1 MKALC
6 VTGIAVTVLSCGAL
20 ADDTAVYDG
29 VNAAMV
35 PFNAVDSFKNNLLS
49 DPKKDLTPSGQDDD
63 ILASVVKTVTTGFEN
78 WYLNDA
84 KPSVQ
89 GTLGSNPL
97 VNGAIKAAASV
108 PKTAMDNAAAAATD
122 AVNSN
127 TDMDAVKSKE
137 VKVYTSIGDSV
148 QSGWGLPGYVAHN
161 KWIVANEQSEGSVP
175 MLVGEKLGA
184 KVNQLHAPGARSNDI
199 RYIVDDN
206 YDGDWITDGQSYCL
220 SDGVLGRENMDSW
233 KPMYREAIAES
244 DVVVVDVG
252 FNDFW
257 IPFYGALLDTA
268 DDGRLP
274 WDQMTEAE
282 RIQNYGALGTLV
294 ENFASLGRAYATHPW
309 NWWKYNW
316 KFGDMLVNFW
326 AGMPPQI
333 FGIMNGI
340 YEINPNATVV
350 VCGGYNPMEEWDLV
364 PAWDDN
370 LVGDALGL
378 IFLTHDVAKMAA
390 VATYPGNAVYVDLRG
405 CEIVT
410 DNTMLFIYEKMSMD
424 DSGFN
429 PHPTAIGSQQMADKI
444 VAAIR

>member
-1 MKALC
+1 MLC
-6 VTGIAVTVLSCGAL
+6 VAGIAVTVLSCGAL
-20 ADDTAVYDG
+20 ADDTAFYDG
-29 VNAAMV
+29 VNAVMV
-35 PFNAVDSFKNNLLS
+35 PVDAVDSFKNDLLS
-49 DPKKDLTPSGQDDD
+49 DPKKDITPSGQDDD
-63 ILASVVKTVTTGFEN
+63 VLSAVVKAVSTAFED
-78 WYLNDA
+78 WYLNEA

-89 GTLGSNPL
+89 DALGSNPG
-97 VNGAIKAAASV
+97 VNEAIKNVTAV
-108 PKTAMDNAAAAATD
+108 PKTAMDNAAAAAAD

-127 TDMDAVKSKE
+127 ADMDAIKSQDI
-137 VKVYTSIGDSV
+137 KVYTSIGDSV
-148 QSGWGLPGYVAHN
+148 QSGWGLPGYLAYDR
-161 KWIVANEQSEGSVP
+161 WIVANEDTAGSAP
-175 MLVGEKLGA
+175 QLVGEMLGA
-184 KVNQLHAPGARSNDI
+184 KVNQLHAPGARSNEI
-199 RYIVDDN
+199 RYILDDRYN
-206 YDGDWITDGQSYCL
+206 GDWVTDGQSYVL
-220 SDGVLGRENMDSW
+220 SDGVLGRDNLDSW
-233 KPMYREAIAES
+233 KPVYREAIAES

-257 IPFYGALLDTA
+257 VPFYGALLDTA

-282 RIQNYGALGTLV
+282 RIQNYGQLGTMV
-294 ENFASLGRAYATHPW
+294 ENFAALGRAYATHPW

-316 KFGDMLVNFW
+316 KFADMLVNFW
-326 AGMPPQI
+326 AGLPPQI

-340 YEINPNATVV
+340 YAINPDATVV
-350 VCGGYNPMEEWDLV
+350 VCGGYNPMEDWDLV

-378 IFLTHDVAKMAA
+378 IFITHDIAKMAA

-405 CEIVT
+405 CDIVT

-429 PHPTAIGSQQMADKI
+429 PHPTETGSRQMAEKI